1 MFFNLGF
8 HAGGGGTLARFVLS
22 CYPAARMTKAGGGT
36 PVDNDAIEAMLDAS
50 GGAADA
56 TQATSGQRP
65 TVQSELHDG
74 VLTVVFTS
82 DDHLDITPAGA
93 VQELVFVIG
102 PATAGAIFAAD
113 TSATTDKPALIVD
126 VIESV

>member
-1 MFFNLGF
+1 MFFLLGN

-22 CYPAARMTKAGGGT
+22 CYPAARMTKAGGGV
-36 PVDNDAIEAMLDAS
+36 PVDNDTIEAMLDAS
-50 GGAADA
+50 GAAADA
-56 TQATSGQRP
+56 TQATAGQRP
-65 TVQSELHDG
+65 TVQSEPNDG
-74 VLTVVFTS
+74 VLTVVFAS
-82 DDHLDITPAGA
+82 DDHLDITPGGD

-102 PATAGAIFAAD
+102 AATSGEIFAID